1 MNENTIARVFILE
14 ILFLSHWSTLKNK
27 CEVFS
32 VFSMDQT
39 VFSRDKLFH
48 PS

>member
-32 VFSMDQT
+32 MDQT